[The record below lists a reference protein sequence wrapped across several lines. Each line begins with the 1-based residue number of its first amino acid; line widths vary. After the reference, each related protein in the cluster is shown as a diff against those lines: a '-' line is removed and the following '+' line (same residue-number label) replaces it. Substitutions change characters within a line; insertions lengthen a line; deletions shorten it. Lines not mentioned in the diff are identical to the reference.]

1 MKAKNLLL
9 LLIFCVYIAL
19 SGGSA
24 FANGSHAR
32 RAKVSIDDKKV
43 SVAGAYSGYS
53 KPTYQGNN
61 YHSYYIPMRDSVLL
75 AADVFLPNKVKKGEQ
90 IPTILYLTRYV
101 RSIRPV
107 FPISIFKRAFLTVVN
122 EDEVKFFNAHGYAC
136 IIVDVRGTGA
146 SLGGREMEFSPTE
159 ILDGKDVVNWITAQP
174 WSDKK
179 VGVTGVSYLGTT
191 AEMLLVNQH
200 PAVKACITRSGIFDL
215 YGHVVFPGGVCQGP
229 FVKKWGHTTNSLDHN
244 DFDEFGKR
252 AKLVKGINH
261 VMGDKG
267 RNNYSEALERHRGN
281 FDVARGIQEIRFR
294 DETNKLLTIATD
306 SFSVHNFRQAI
317 EGSKTPIYRMSGWYD
332 GALSKSC
339 LEGYQQTSNTERVLI
354 GPWDHGLHDNASPFA
369 NGPEVTFDF
378 NKEMLRFFDYHIK
391 GIKNGIDNDPAV
403 RYFTIGEE
411 DWNTANQWPPRHQTT
426 EVYYLSA
433 DRSLSADS
441 NKVVHNALPYK
452 IDYAATSGNTSRWNS
467 LVPHTRNGNTH
478 YSDRREEDKKL
489 LYFTTA
495 ETSKAIEIT
504 GQAVVELELMADAGD
519 AHIFAYLEDVG
530 PDSSVTYITEGM
542 FRPVH
547 RKLDVPAAEVCN
559 ACPVSIPHHSYKMKD
574 AVAITAN
581 EAFTVSFDLLP
592 ISYLLK
598 KGHQLRIAFAGA
610 DATHFDEPEPK
621 PTQLTIFCNNARNAR
636 LLLPVIE
643 K

>member
-1 MKAKNLLL
+1 MKVKSQ
-9 LLIFCVYIAL
+9 LILFLILVFVAYSTNGIC
-19 SGGSA
+19 
-24 FANGSHAR
+24 ANGSAGKR
-32 RAKVSIDDKKV
+32 GKFATESKKV
-43 SVAGAYSGYS
+43 SGAGEYSGYS
-53 KPTYQGNN
+53 RPTYTGNN

-75 AADVFLPNKVKKGEQ
+75 AADVFLPNKVKKGEP

-107 FPISIFKRAFLTVVN
+107 FPISIFKRAFLTVVS
-122 EDEVKFFNAHGYAC
+122 EDEVRFFNAHGYAC

-146 SLGGREMEFSPTE
+146 SLGERDMEFSPTE
-159 ILDGKDVVNWITAQP
+159 IKDGKDVVDWIIAQP

-200 PAVKACITRSGIFDL
+200 PAVKACITRSSIFDL

-229 FVKKWGHTTNSLDHN
+229 FVKKWGRTTSSLDNN

-267 RNNYSEALERHRGN
+267 RSNYTEALEAHRGN
-281 FDVARGIQEIRFR
+281 FDVAKGIQQISFR
-294 DETNKLLTIATD
+294 DETNSLLTIATD
-306 SFSVHNFRQAI
+306 SFSVHNFRKAI
-317 EGSKTPIYRMSGWYD
+317 EGSGTPIYRMSGWYD

-339 LEGYQQTSNTERVLI
+339 LQGYQQTSNTEKVLI
-354 GPWDHGLHDNASPFA
+354 GPWDHGMHDNGSPFA
-369 NGPEVTFDF
+369 PGPEVTFDF

-391 GIKNGIDNDPAV
+391 GVKNGIDNDPAV
-403 RYFTIGEE
+403 RYYTIGEE
-411 DWNTANQWPPRHQTT
+411 DWNTANQWPPKYQETK
-426 EVYYLSA
+426 VYYLSA
-433 DRSLSADS
+433 DNGLRTDS
-441 NKVVHNALPYK
+441 NKVERGVLKYK
-452 IDYAATSGNTSRWNS
+452 IDYSASSGNTSRWNS

-478 YSDRREEDKKL
+478 YADRREEDKKL
-489 LYFTTA
+489 LTFTSEIATRA
-495 ETSKAIEIT
+495 VEIT
-504 GQAVVELELMADAGD
+504 GQPVVELELMADASD

-542 FRPVH
+542 FRPIH
-547 RKLDVPAAEVCN
+547 RKLEQPVTEACTE
-559 ACPVSIPHHSYKMKD
+559 CPVSVPMHSYRMKD
-574 AVAITAN
+574 ATAIFPN
-581 EAFTVSFDLLP
+581 EKFAVSFDLLP
-592 ISYLLK
+592 ISYMLK
-598 KGHQLRIAFAGA
+598 KGHSLRLSIGGA
-610 DATHFDEPEPK
+610 DATHFDEPMPK
-621 PTQLTIFCNNARNAR
+621 PTQFTVISEQVRNSR